1 MLLRYRDES
10 TPSAASAGREPSS
23 TREPPPAAFDPQY
36 GSAPAA
42 HQYGQPQPQACA
54 APAGFARCRAAV
66 WGARVGCC
74 RLLPGVNQ
82 GWSQV
87 TAPNMSQRG
96 GKLGP
101 MDEMDDDEFGVVDLD
116 AVDDDRDVDTD
127 AATATTRPE
136 EPRRRID
143 ESVKLPQSPRRAVS
157 LPASVAP
164 VARGAAIGA
173 GVAVGANAV
182 RKHPKTALAVAAL
195 GAAILATARARHR
208 AAAADR
214 RQHA

>member
-1 MLLRYRDES
+1 M
-10 TPSAASAGREPSS
+10 
-23 TREPPPAAFDPQY
+23 
-36 GSAPAA
+36 
-42 HQYGQPQPQACA
+42 
-54 APAGFARCRAAV
+54 
-66 WGARVGCC
+66 
-74 RLLPGVNQ
+74 
-82 GWSQV
+82 

-143 ESVKLPQSPRRAVS
+143 ESVKLPQSPGRAVS

-195 GAAILATARARHR
+195 GAAILATPPEKRPELLKRMGI
-208 AAAADR
+208 AAAIVVGLLVLGIGLLLLIGVNTPNPAPVTPVAPSAPTSTSSCLWGALCG
-214 RQHA
+214 H

>member
-1 MLLRYRDES
+1 
-10 TPSAASAGREPSS
+10 
-23 TREPPPAAFDPQY
+23 
-36 GSAPAA
+36 
-42 HQYGQPQPQACA
+42 
-54 APAGFARCRAAV
+54 
-66 WGARVGCC
+66 
-74 RLLPGVNQ
+74 
-82 GWSQV
+82 V

-195 GAAILATARARHR
+195 GAAILATPPEKRPELLKRMGIACNTGRAVGADEHLVVPVGCAVRTLT
-208 AAAADR
+208 AAFLNSNGLSVGADVPDMGIQTR
-214 RQHA
+214 IGTASRLLPAVTEVT